1 MTQEP
6 GQPLDP
12 VLALKQIV
20 FALEAAAEPGYRV
33 RAFQRAAKELESLP
47 AEDVR
52 RMAKQGT
59 LKSIPGVGDATE
71 RAILEALAGKTPAY
85 LEKLHEQADATLSD
99 GGRAIL
105 NALKGDCHTH
115 SDWSDGYYPLETMM
129 EAAIALGRE
138 YVVLTDHSPRLTI
151 ASGLSPERLE
161 QQLDLLEELNAKLAP
176 FRILSG
182 IECDINLDGTLDQEE
197 RLLKRLDVVVGS
209 VHSKLRQDAE
219 GMTARML
226 AAIENPYLDILG
238 HCTGRIVV
246 GRGRPESQFDH
257 DAVFAACARY
267 DKAVEINSRPER
279 VDPPDNLIKLALE
292 KGCKFAIDTDA
303 HAPAQLNWLR
313 LGSERAAQHGI
324 PAERIVNTKDADGL
338 IVWCKTHDG

>member
-1 MTQEP
+1 
-6 GQPLDP
+6 
-12 VLALKQIV
+12 LK
-20 FALEAAAEPGYRV
+20 
-33 RAFQRAAKELESLP
+33 SLP
-47 AEDVR
+47 GIGESVEKAV
-52 RMAKQGT
+52 
-59 LKSIPGVGDATE
+59 
-71 RAILEALAGKTPAY
+71 LEALAGKTPSY
-85 LEKLHEQADATLSD
+85 LVKLREAADAGISD
-99 GGRAIL
+99 QGRVIL
-105 NALKGDCHTH
+105 EALRGDCHTH
-115 SDWSDGYYPLETMM
+115 SDWSDGYVPIETMA

-161 QQLDLLEELNAKLAP
+161 QQLDVLDDLNAKLAP

-197 RLLKRLDVVVGS
+197 RLLGRVNVVVGS

-219 GMTARML
+219 GMTARLL
-226 AAIENPYLDILG
+226 AAIANPHLDILG

-257 DAVFAACARY
+257 AAVFGACARY

-279 VDPPDNLIKLALE
+279 VDPPDNLLRLALE
-292 KGCKFAIDTDA
+292 TGCKFAIDTDA

-313 LGSERAAQHGI
+313 LGSERAAAHGV
-324 PAERIVNTKDADGL
+324 PVERIVNTQDAEGL
-338 IVWCKTHDG
+338 IAWAKTHDVGVVTRN

>member
-20 FALEAAAEPGYRV
+20 LALERAAEPGYRV
-33 RAFQRAAKELESLP
+33 RAFQKAATELAKVP

-52 RMAKQGT
+52 RMARQGT
-59 LKSIPGVGDATE
+59 LKSIPGIGDATE
-71 RAILEALAGKTPAY
+71 RAILEALAGKSPSY
-85 LEKLHEQADATLSD
+85 LDKLYEQAEASQTD

-115 SDWSDGYYPLETMM
+115 SDWSDGYAPLETMM
-129 EAAIALGRE
+129 DAAIALGRE

-161 QQLDLLEELNAKLAP
+161 QQLDLLDELNTKLAP

-182 IECDINLDGTLDQEE
+182 IEVDINLDGTLDQEE

-238 HCTGRIVV
+238 HCTGRLVV
-246 GRGRPESQFDH
+246 GRGRPESQFD
-257 DAVFAACARY
+257 AVKIFEACARY

-279 VDPPDNLIKLALE
+279 VDPPDNLLKLAFDT
-292 KGCKFAIDTDA
+292 GCKFAIDTDA
-303 HAPAQLNWLR
+303 HAPAQLSWLQ
-313 LGSERAAQHGI
+313 LGSERAAQHGL
-324 PAERIVNTKDADGL
+324 PLDRIVNTQDADRL
-338 IVWCKTHDG
+338 IAWCKTHDS